1 MDWNSL
7 SSILIVFH
15 AADLLSYAVVMGI
28 SPAGQCPLYIIAHG
42 NFLTQSDSS
51 SCGGIGVLR
60 SSSLFFKEMR
70 MWSVS
75 NVCSCQL
82 SIMEVL

>member
-1 MDWNSL
+1 MDWNRL
-7 SSILIVFH
+7 SSILIVFY

-60 SSSLFFKEMR
+60 SSSLFLRRGECGVFLMFALA
-70 MWSVS
+70 
-75 NVCSCQL
+75 NCP
-82 SIMEVL
+82 

>member
-7 SSILIVFH
+7 SSIMIVFH
-15 AADLLSYAVVMGI
+15 AVDLLSYAVVMGI

-51 SCGGIGVLR
+51 SCEGIGVLR
-60 SSSLFFKEMR
+60 SSSLFLRRGE
-70 MWSVS
+70 
-75 NVCSCQL
+75 CG
-82 SIMEVL
+82 VLPMFALANCP

>member
-7 SSILIVFH
+7 SSIMIVFH
-15 AADLLSYAVVMGI
+15 AVDLLSYAVVMGI

-51 SCGGIGVLR
+51 SCEGIGVLR
-60 SSSLFFKEMR
+60 SSSLFLRRGECGVFPMFALA
-70 MWSVS
+70 
-75 NVCSCQL
+75 NCP
-82 SIMEVL
+82 

>member
-7 SSILIVFH
+7 SSILIVFY

-60 SSSLFFKEMR
+60 SSSLFLRRGECGVFPM
-70 MWSVS
+70 VALA
-75 NVCSCQL
+75 NCP
-82 SIMEVL
+82 

>member
-7 SSILIVFH
+7 SSILIVFN
-15 AADLLSYAVVMGI
+15 AVDLLSYAVVMGI

-51 SCGGIGVLR
+51 SCEGIGVLR
-60 SSSLFFKEMR
+60 ISSLFLRRGECGVFPMFALA
-70 MWSVS
+70 
-75 NVCSCQL
+75 NCP
-82 SIMEVL
+82 